1 MTIRMYLN
9 GRPAGFLQFSGGHAL
24 VSPEAWG
31 VIPRLP
37 VTIFP
42 SLDPTH
48 SLEALVGM
56 SGRPIVLPGIGVLT
70 VEVTR

>member
-1 MTIRMYLN
+1 MTIRMFLN
-9 GRPAGFLQFSGGHAL
+9 GKPAGFVQVSGGHTF

-48 SLEALVGM
+48 ALEALVGM
-56 SGRPIVLPGIGVLT
+56 SGRPIVLPGIGVLNL
-70 VEVTR
+70 EVRP